1 HADIR
6 DKIIGFV
13 FEKSISRFYPQSDLF
28 SHVVGFTDLDMN
40 GIEGI
45 EFQYD
50 KYLKNSHN
58 PLFLTLDARIQAVL
72 RNQLIKSIE
81 KYKAKSA
88 IGIVGEVKT
97 GNILAMVSL
106 PDFNPNN
113 FNRREQDNLY
123 NKATSGV
130 YEMGSIFKIFTI
142 ALGLDKKIIEES
154 DKFDIS
160 QVISFGKYKI
170 TQEYFTKRLLNPKEI
185 LEKSSNVGAGLI
197 GLKIGMD
204 RMQSF
209 YKDIGFFDRIPS
221 NFPVLANPLL
231 PKHWTNINTLT
242 ISYGYGMAVTPLH
255 VIMGVGGIVNNGQM
269 FFPRFTKQEQYVS
282 KNIIKQ
288 ETSKKMNEYLRNVV
302 KNGTGIRANT
312 LGYNVGGKTGSVR
325 LLTSKGY
332 KENSIMANF
341 IGIFPMN
348 NPHILVYVMIED
360 PKTQE
365 KNIDVAA
372 SNTAAPIASRI
383 IEQIAPIL
391 NIVPYIKKNE

>member
-1 HADIR
+1 
-6 DKIIGFV
+6 
-13 FEKSISRFYPQSDLF
+13 
-28 SHVVGFTDLDMN
+28 VVGFTDLDMN